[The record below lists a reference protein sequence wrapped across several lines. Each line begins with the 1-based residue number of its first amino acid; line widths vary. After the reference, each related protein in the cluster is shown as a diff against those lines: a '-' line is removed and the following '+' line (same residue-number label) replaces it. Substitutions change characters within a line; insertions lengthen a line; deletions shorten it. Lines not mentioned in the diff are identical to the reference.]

1 MKAKGFTLVEIII
14 VVIII
19 AILLAALARFNNK
32 NIFLLEN
39 KTTNEKVI
47 NLFENA
53 FARINSSQYIGKKK
67 YDQIQISF
75 WESNI
80 LLEYQGKEINEGT
93 EEEEKVLAIEEVL
106 WLQELKLGAITNKGE
121 FENPFEEEEITIML
135 TPFHITGNIVDTEE
149 KHYPEIYLYYETKG
163 DISSCFTLSE
173 NYARIQQRNCD
184 KLGDFI
190 KYGW

>member
-1 MKAKGFTLVEIII
+1 MKTKGFTLVEIII

-67 YDQIQISF
+67 YDLFWYSISCRK
-75 WESNI
+75 N
-80 LLEYQGKEINEGT
+80 
-93 EEEEKVLAIEEVL
+93 
-106 WLQELKLGAITNKGE
+106 
-121 FENPFEEEEITIML
+121 
-135 TPFHITGNIVDTEE
+135 
-149 KHYPEIYLYYETKG
+149 
-163 DISSCFTLSE
+163 
-173 NYARIQQRNCD
+173 
-184 KLGDFI
+184 
-190 KYGW
+190 